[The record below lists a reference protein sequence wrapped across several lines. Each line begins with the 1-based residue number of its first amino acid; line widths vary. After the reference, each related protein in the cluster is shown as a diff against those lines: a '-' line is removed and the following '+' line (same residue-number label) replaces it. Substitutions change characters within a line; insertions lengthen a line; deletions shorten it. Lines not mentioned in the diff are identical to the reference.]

1 MHNTLA
7 KLILFFSLFLWFTT
21 SVNASDVLKLQKLTD
36 NIYAIIG
43 PMGNRDETNLGNNA
57 NFGVI
62 VTKEGVVLIDP
73 GGTYQGAAEIHKLI
87 QTVTSKPVK
96 IVINTGGQDHRWLG
110 NCYFKPLGAKIIASK
125 AAVADHKARKQDQ
138 FFMLGN
144 LVGDK
149 VLKNTEAVYA
159 DEVFDT
165 DYKASLGGI
174 TFEIHHLGRAH
185 TPGDSFVWLPDHKIL
200 FSGDI
205 VYVDRMLGVIGV
217 SNSKSWVSVYE
228 GMAKFKPEILVPGHG
243 QVATLKKANAD
254 TYDYLVFLR
263 NTVSAFMEDGG
274 GIENVGKLDQSR
286 FKYLKNFDTLKGR
299 NAQKVYEELE
309 WE

>member
-1 MHNTLA
+1 MNKTFT
-7 KLILFFSLFLWFTT
+7 KLFLFFTLSLGL
-21 SVNASDVLKLQKLTD
+21 SASIYASDVLTLQKLTE
-36 NIYAIIG
+36 NVYAIIG

-57 NFGVI
+57 NFGFI
-62 VTKEGVVLIDP
+62 VTDQGVVLIDP
-73 GGTYQGAAEIHKLI
+73 GGTYRGAEEIHKLI
-87 QTVTSKPVK
+87 DTVSNKPVK

-110 NCYFKPLGAKIIASK
+110 NSYFKPLGATIIANK
-125 AAVADHKARKQDQ
+125 AAVADQKARQQDQ

-144 LVGDK
+144 LVGVK
-149 VLKNTEAVYA
+149 GLTKTEAIYA

-165 DYKASLGGI
+165 NYKASLGGVA
-174 TFEIHHLGRAH
+174 FEIHHLGTAH
-185 TPGDSFVWLPDHKIL
+185 TPGDSFVWLPQQKIL

-205 VYVDRMLGVIGV
+205 VFVDRMLGVIDV
-217 SNSKSWVSVYE
+217 SNSKSWISVFE

-243 QVATLKKANAD
+243 PVTTLKKAKAD
-254 TYDYLVFLR
+254 TYDYLLFLR
-263 NTVSAFMEDGG
+263 KTVSTFMEEGG

-286 FKYLKNFDTLKGR
+286 FKYLKNYDSLKGR